1 MGGGDF
7 CISLHRTGL
16 KCSETY
22 IKIVSVFGFC
32 CRIFLHPKYFKIFL
46 DFFSRSSGAFALF
59 FEIFG
64 CLTTF
69 KVNRPANALLYIFF
83 LGPTFFFQVQLFF
96 SRSNVFF
103 LGPTFFFSRSNVLLL
118 GSRIVSQLLVYFT
131 RIAILSQK
139 AVVLMRLTRI
149 YYILVRKNNA
159 IYLSRHVSEKPGNM
173 IFREEIR

>member
-69 KVNRPANALLYIFF
+69 KVNRPANALLYFFFQVQRFFSRSNFFF
-83 LGPTFFFQVQLFF
+83 LGLTFFFQVQRF
-96 SRSNVFF
+96 FF
-103 LGPTFFFSRSNVLLL
+103 LGLTFFYWAL
-118 GSRIVSQLLVYFT
+118 GSFLSYLFILLALRFYLKRQLF
-131 RIAILSQK
+131 S
-139 AVVLMRLTRI
+139 
-149 YYILVRKNNA
+149 
-159 IYLSRHVSEKPGNM
+159 
-173 IFREEIR
+173 